1 MILLNVILPGVI
13 THVPSSQPLRWR
25 VQTTI
30 HRLDE
35 PGAQNRGIRLINK
48 AAKAAGG
55 CLLTG
60 WVLIQQNMIRR
71 CAIIVSAI
79 FIKKCSARTQSASS
93 SVSVQLQLHI
103 FDHRDRQLLQQV
115 SESKLTSR
123 TSPNALRS
131 KSWDSTQ
138 AMRSK
143 PGMKYDQIWP
153 DMTSM
158 SSYEH
163 MRVCFGCGCMSNQL
177 SKEKNRTC
185 KCAAI
190 LQPHVATQYRDGCM
204 LCSPVSHSPPC
215 LCPRCCPLWSR
226 PQHIGWSSW
235 VVTTCRVGP
244 KSDLTQLR
252 LKQIGGE
259 VLPQPVGSWFHA
271 PVAAH
276 QKAVKAPKET
286 KTATNHSNEVCNR
299 EYSSQFR
306 RSTFAIYFFCR
317 ASSLPLCSAL
327 SSSDLVTTILTQSI
341 HLAPLGQWH
350 I

>member
-79 FIKKCSARTQSASS
+79 FIKKCSARTQSACRK
-93 SVSVQLQLHI
+93 I
-103 FDHRDRQLLQQV
+103 FLCLCAASASHFRPSGQAAASASLRVEVDVEDQPQRIEIQVLGLNPSHAQQTRDEV
-115 SESKLTSR
+115 
-123 TSPNALRS
+123 
-131 KSWDSTQ
+131 
-138 AMRSK
+138 
-143 PGMKYDQIWP
+143 WP

-163 MRVCFGCGCMSNQL
+163 MKVCFGCGCMSNQL

>member
-1 MILLNVILPGVI
+1 MFHQAN
-13 THVPSSQPLRWR
+13 HCAD

-60 WVLIQQNMIRR
+60 WVLIRQNMIRR
-71 CAIIVSAI
+71 CAIIVSACI
-79 FIKKCSARTQSASS
+79 GNFYKEVLCKNTVSMKILLCLCAASASHFRPS
-93 SVSVQLQLHI
+93 GQAAASASLRVEVDVEDQPQRIEIQVLGLNPSHAQQT
-103 FDHRDRQLLQQV
+103 RDEVWPDMIR
-115 SESKLTSR
+115 
-123 TSPNALRS
+123 
-131 KSWDSTQ
+131 
-138 AMRSK
+138 
-143 PGMKYDQIWP
+143 YDQIWP

-163 MRVCFGCGCMSNQL
+163 MQGCGGCGCMSNQL

-204 LCSPVSHSPPC
+204 LCSPVRHSPPC
-215 LCPRCCPLWSR
+215 LRPRCCPLWSR

-259 VLPQPVGSWFHA
+259 VLPQPVGSWYVLISCTCRC
-271 PVAAH
+271 PS
-276 QKAVKAPKET
+276 E
-286 KTATNHSNEVCNR
+286 
-299 EYSSQFR
+299 SSQ
-306 RSTFAIYFFCR
+306 STQR
-317 ASSLPLCSAL
+317 NEDS
-327 SSSDLVTTILTQSI
+327 
-341 HLAPLGQWH
+341 H
-350 I
+350 